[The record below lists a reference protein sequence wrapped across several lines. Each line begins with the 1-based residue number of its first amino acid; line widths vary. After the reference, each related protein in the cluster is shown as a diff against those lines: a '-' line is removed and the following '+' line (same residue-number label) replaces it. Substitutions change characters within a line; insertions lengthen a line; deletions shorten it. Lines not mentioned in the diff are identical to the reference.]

1 MDELRDFLVSHY
13 SGSLPDPE
21 QAEQFREGLTGMFA
35 DWDSRTVGRLI
46 TNLIMM
52 MCARG
57 REDGYEAGRALMA
70 AAIALEHFRDEARP
84 QN

>member
-1 MDELRDFLVSHY
+1 MDELRDFLTSHY
-13 SGSLPDPE
+13 SGPLPTAE
-21 QAEQFREGLTGMFA
+21 KAEQFREDLTGMFA
-35 DWDSRTVGRLI
+35 AWDSRTVGRLV

-70 AAIALEHFRDEARP
+70 AAIALEHFRDEARRR
-84 QN
+84 N